1 MNKNV
6 QPNTIKWLLR
16 EPLMHFFLMAL
27 IIFAV
32 YGLSDQKQTILLELD
47 QADIEGRLFMQEMAT
62 GQAISEEQRNYYTAA
77 FVEEQILVQEA
88 LKIGLDDDARIH
100 DILAQKMRHVL
111 SGDIIQPN
119 EAELESFYHANLER
133 YRTLQTLDT
142 DEIVFNSRENLSEG
156 LLEQLAAGSDAE
168 TLLSQSSGNL
178 DPLPNVNRLD
188 LSNIFD
194 DAFAEQVFGAEIG
207 PWQGPFLSNRGQHWL
222 QIKSR
227 KESFLP
233 PLDEIR
239 DRVRLEWIAREED
252 QRLKMEIEKL
262 KKRYTIRIVDN
273 ESVH

>member
-178 DPLPNVNRLD
+178 DPLPNVNQLD

-273 ESVH
+273 DSVH

>member
-273 ESVH
+273 DSVH

>member
-111 SGDIIQPN
+111 SGGIIQPN

-273 ESVH
+273 DSVH

>member
-168 TLLSQSSGNL
+168 ALLSQSSGNL
-178 DPLPNVNRLD
+178 DPLPNVNQLD

-273 ESVH
+273 DSVH